1 MGKKNKKDK
10 QGKGKQKTDIKT
22 EKNAAKR
29 AKKELA
35 AKGEVSYRLLPSP
48 RFLCRP
54 TTLYIIARAVER
66 QSAIYTENS

>member
-35 AKGEVSYRLLPSP
+35 AKGEVSYRLLPQIVHVNCDW
-48 RFLCRP
+48 FL
-54 TTLYIIARAVER
+54 
-66 QSAIYTENS
+66 S

>member
-35 AKGEVSYRLLPSP
+35 AKGEVSKKSYRLLPQ
-48 RFLCRP
+48 
-54 TTLYIIARAVER
+54 IVHGM
-66 QSAIYTENS
+66 

>member
-54 TTLYIIARAVER
+54 TTL
-66 QSAIYTENS
+66 